1 MNKEDALRNLLESN
15 DDKDKINE
23 FVKSNNITLNEFNT
37 IINDYIKE
45 LEKNK
50 IVNSLYLQYKLK
62 YNIAKL
68 NRKDIEKIINIINNY
83 IKENKYN
90 IKEYIINNNIDYN
103 CFIKFINNYKTYYLK
118 DFELN
123 TIKLFLKREND
134 FNKNNIDKVI
144 NILNKIDNDIKSIKS
159 SNVLEYFINLGWDTN
174 LLLYF
179 INNNKN
185 LIDKDFINSLN
196 IYIEKNYLK
205 EEYKLKHNEFIES
218 IKKEYPDL
226 TKNKINNIIN
236 CFNKY
241 HIPYN
246 IYIFKN
252 LINNMIFRK
261 MINIE

>member
-144 NILNKIDNDIKSIKS
+144 STLNKIDNDIKGIKS
-159 SNVLEYFINLGWDTN
+159 YNVLEYFINLGWDTN

-205 EEYKLKHNEFIES
+205 EEYKLKHNEFIEL

-241 HIPYN
+241 NIPYN